1 MRIEQI
7 PIDSLQVNQAN
18 DRHAE
23 LENETAA
30 IAELF
35 RMRENHMRSLA
46 QDIALKGRLY
56 EPPLVTPEGDNFV
69 VFDGNRRV
77 TCLKLIVDPARAPTQ
92 ELQLFFRGL
101 QADWAGGLPSMV
113 ECEVE
118 DDREVV
124 DEMIF
129 RRHIGSQGGVGRS
142 DWDDRAKRN
151 FMERTGRGG
160 RLDLAVEIE
169 RLLEQFHALPA
180 RQIPRSTLNRL
191 LSSEVN
197 RNRVGVSLVQNTF
210 TLTHDPQHVVPALER
225 IATDLAEGNLVLGNI
240 WNNDGK
246 RAYLNQLEVAG
257 LLPRCE
263 DLLDQANR
271 GRPKLRPD
279 RNRGRPAQ
287 RRIVHAFIPQDTP
300 GIPWNGDQGRVRA
313 IWDELKTISM
323 QNQPNATCALV
334 RMLLELTTIQYLERN
349 EFAPRDALSENFRT
363 AIQHLLDREII
374 DRDYFDE
381 LNRLRQDDLISIRS
395 MQRYMHS
402 PNFAPMMNEL
412 AAYWIRLRR
421 YLIAVAAD

>member
-1 MRIEQI
+1 
-7 PIDSLQVNQAN
+7 
-18 DRHAE
+18 
-23 LENETAA
+23 
-30 IAELF
+30 
-35 RMRENHMRSLA
+35 MRSLA
-46 QDIALKGRLY
+46 QDIAAKGRLF
-56 EPPLVTPEGDNFV
+56 EPPLVSPEGENFV

-77 TCLKLIVDPARAPTQ
+77 TCLKLIVDSARAPTQ
-92 ELQLFFRGL
+92 DLQLFFGGL
-101 QADWAGGLPSMV
+101 QANWTGQLPHRV

-118 DDREVV
+118 EDREIV

-160 RLDLAVEIE
+160 RLDLAVEVE
-169 RLLEQFHALPA
+169 RLLEQYDALPE

-197 RNRVGVSLVQNTF
+197 RNRVGISLIQNRF
-210 TLTHDPQHVVPALER
+210 SLTHDPRHVVPAVRR
-225 IATDLAEGNLVLGNI
+225 IAADLAEGNLVLGDI
-240 WNNDGK
+240 WNNEGK

-257 LLPRCE
+257 LLPRNE
-263 DLLDQANR
+263 DLLVQPLR
-271 GRPKLRPD
+271 GRPQARPD

-287 RRIVHAFIPQDTP
+287 RRIVHTFIPQDTP
-300 GIPWNGDQGRVRA
+300 EIPWNGNQGRVRA
-313 IWDELKTISM
+313 IWDELKTISI
-323 QNQPNATCALV
+323 QNHPNATCALV
-334 RMLLELTTIQYLERN
+334 RMLLEIITIQYLERKG
-349 EFAPRDALSENFRT
+349 AAVKDILSDNFRA

-395 MQRYMHS
+395 MQRYIHS
-402 PNFAPMMNEL
+402 PNFAPMINEL
-412 AAYWIRLRR
+412 GAYLIRLGR